1 MTNKNQRK
9 EIHGTVNMI
18 LVNLLA
24 SLHPRS

>member
-1 MTNKNQRK
+1 
-9 EIHGTVNMI
+9 MI